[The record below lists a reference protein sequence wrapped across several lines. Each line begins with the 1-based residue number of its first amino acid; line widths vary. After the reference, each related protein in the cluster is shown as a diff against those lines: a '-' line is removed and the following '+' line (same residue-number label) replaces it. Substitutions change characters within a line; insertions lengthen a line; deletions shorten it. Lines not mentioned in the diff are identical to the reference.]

1 MNPFGLQLRCMGRI
15 WSDDFGFWVVQTE
28 RDGYSLGKA
37 VTMEKRAEG
46 SMFDPEPTF
55 ALERPQAQ
63 QLMDEL
69 WGAGLRPTQ
78 GKQSEGV
85 TAAQARHLDDM
96 RAIVAKKLDVQLP
109 GANK

>member
-1 MNPFGLQLRCMGRI
+1 MNNDPWGLQLRCYNRV
-15 WSDDFGFWVVQTE
+15 WSDDIAFWVVQTE
-28 RDGYSLGKA
+28 RDGYSLGVS
-37 VTMEKRAEG
+37 VTMEKRAKG
-46 SMFDPEPTF
+46 DQLDPTPTF
-55 ALERPQAQ
+55 ALNRPQAQ

-96 RAIVAKKLDVQLP
+96 RAIVAKKLDVTLR
-109 GANK
+109 